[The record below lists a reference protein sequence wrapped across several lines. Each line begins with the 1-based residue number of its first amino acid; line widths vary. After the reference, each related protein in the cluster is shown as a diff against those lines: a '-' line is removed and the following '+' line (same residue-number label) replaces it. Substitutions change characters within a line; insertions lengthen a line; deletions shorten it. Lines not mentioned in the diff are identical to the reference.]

1 MTLSDC
7 VYLRVHTQMML
18 AVRIALWSRVIMRCI
33 FRIIALTISFFMYSN
48 NSDAK
53 YLVTISNHELDHIEI
68 GYAYGKCSFLYSPV
82 NFCDDRHIDEIKQAI
97 SNRSV
102 NFNGHYILLEIKEWR
117 SSDNYGNSIVVIDSL
132 TGIVYPVPFDYF
144 SGRIDT
150 RTSQIIRK
158 PRLTF
163 SGGSNRVCIDGS
175 ILVYRATTNGIF
187 CFDFDGHKFIGYRTE
202 YMN

>member
-1 MTLSDC
+1 
-7 VYLRVHTQMML
+7 MMF
-18 AVRIALWSRVIMRCI
+18 AVRIALWLWSIMRYI
-33 FRIIALTISFFMYSN
+33 FRILALIILFFIHLS

-53 YLVTISNHELDHIEI
+53 FSAMISNHSFDHIEI
-68 GYAYGKCSFLYSPV
+68 GYAHDGCSFLYSPV